1 MKNEG
6 LIKINFIYN
15 NKKTPIEC
23 KKKGEIIQIIKTFC
37 NKYNLEISDYN
48 FFNKDNPIDLN
59 EQIKEM
65 DIIVL
70 KKDEIKYEKMN
81 NKYEYDK
88 VLIRYKLNKDD
99 EENKYIKIFGTSFVI
114 NNKNKCKIKYKG
126 IEYELQENFDI
137 NNINE
142 EILEIE
148 LIITDNI
155 YDISGMFNN
164 CSIIYLSEFNA
175 NNIINMSYMFKDCS
189 ELKNL

>member
-1 MKNEG
+1 MENED

-15 NKKTPIEC
+15 DKKTPIEC
-23 KKKGEIIQIIKTFC
+23 EKKGEIIEIIKIFC
-37 NKYNLEISDYN
+37 NNYNLEISNYN
-48 FFNKDNPIDLN
+48 FFNKDNPIDFN

-70 KKDEIKYEKMN
+70 KKYEIKYEKMN
-81 NKYEYDK
+81 NKDTYDK
-88 VLIRYKLNKDD
+88 VLISYKLNK
-99 EENKYIKIFGTSFVI
+99 ENKYIKIFGTSFVI

-148 LIITDNI
+148 LIIEDNI
-155 YDISGMFNN
+155 YDILGMFNN
-164 CSIIYLSEFNA
+164 CPIIYL
-175 NNIINMSYMFKDCS
+175 
-189 ELKNL
+189 